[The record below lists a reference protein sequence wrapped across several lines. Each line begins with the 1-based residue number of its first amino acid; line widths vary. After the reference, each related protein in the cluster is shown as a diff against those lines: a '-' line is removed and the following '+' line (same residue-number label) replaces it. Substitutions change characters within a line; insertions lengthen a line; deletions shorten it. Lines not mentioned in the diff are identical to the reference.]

1 MISEEFLN
9 RVNGPARYVGGEW
22 NAVMKDPASVLV
34 RFAFCYPDA
43 YEIGMSHLGSR
54 ILYHVLNSREDTWCE
69 RAYYP
74 QPDAVA
80 VLREMNLPLSTL
92 ESGEALLGMDIVGF
106 TLQHELTYTTILGML
121 DLGGI
126 PVLAAERTEA
136 HPLILAGGP
145 CAYNPE
151 PLADFIDA
159 FAIGDGE
166 DVVGEICEAVGAA
179 KQSGMSRLALLETLA
194 TIPGVYVPAVH
205 DPGNARITKRSVAD
219 LDATLFPIAQLVPY
233 LEIVHD
239 RLQVEIARGC
249 TRGCRFCQA
258 GMIYRPVRERH
269 LDTLLST
276 IEQGIAATGY
286 DEVSLVSLSCADHT
300 QIIELVDGIH
310 DRLEKQRVAVS
321 LPSLRTDAFSVD
333 LARKVQRVKKSGLT
347 FAPEA
352 GTQSLRDAINKQV
365 VAEDLYGATEAAL
378 ASGWS
383 TLKLYFMIGLPGE
396 TDDDVRG
403 IAELAEEVVRR
414 GRAQM
419 GGRAGRMRI
428 NVSVACFVPKAH
440 TPFQWT
446 RQATAEELA
455 VKQSLL
461 RENLRSRAIHLST
474 HDISRSLLEGVL
486 ARGDRR
492 IGRVVLSAFRAGCVL
507 DAWNEFFDMSKWEQ
521 AFADNGLDLYAEAA
535 REWPAEAPLPWDH
548 IDAGV
553 TKAFLLREACA
564 SKQGRTTADCR
575 TGPCANCGARELC
588 GECPLSDGAPEV
600 AR

>member
-179 KQSGMSRLALLETLA
+179 KQSGMSRLAT
-194 TIPGVYVPAVH
+194 PGEPSPRDAVVVYGRGRRQCHSRLWRWRRVRGRRQLH
-205 DPGNARITKRSVAD
+205 RSGSEV
-219 LDATLFPIAQLVPY
+219 LRLTPQT
-233 LEIVHD
+233 
-239 RLQVEIARGC
+239 LQVE
-249 TRGCRFCQA
+249 
-258 GMIYRPVRERH
+258 
-269 LDTLLST
+269 
-276 IEQGIAATGY
+276 
-286 DEVSLVSLSCADHT
+286 
-300 QIIELVDGIH
+300 
-310 DRLEKQRVAVS
+310 
-321 LPSLRTDAFSVD
+321 
-333 LARKVQRVKKSGLT
+333 
-347 FAPEA
+347 
-352 GTQSLRDAINKQV
+352 
-365 VAEDLYGATEAAL
+365 
-378 ASGWS
+378 
-383 TLKLYFMIGLPGE
+383 
-396 TDDDVRG
+396 
-403 IAELAEEVVRR
+403 
-414 GRAQM
+414 
-419 GGRAGRMRI
+419 
-428 NVSVACFVPKAH
+428 
-440 TPFQWT
+440 
-446 RQATAEELA
+446 
-455 VKQSLL
+455 
-461 RENLRSRAIHLST
+461 
-474 HDISRSLLEGVL
+474 
-486 ARGDRR
+486 
-492 IGRVVLSAFRAGCVL
+492 
-507 DAWNEFFDMSKWEQ
+507 
-521 AFADNGLDLYAEAA
+521 
-535 REWPAEAPLPWDH
+535 
-548 IDAGV
+548 
-553 TKAFLLREACA
+553 
-564 SKQGRTTADCR
+564 
-575 TGPCANCGARELC
+575 
-588 GECPLSDGAPEV
+588 
-600 AR
+600 

>member
-9 RVNGPARYVGGEW
+9 NVTGPARYVGGEW
-22 NAVMKDPASVLV
+22 NVVMKDAASVLV

-54 ILYHVLNSREDTWCE
+54 ILYHVINSREDTWCE

-80 VLREMNLPLSTL
+80 VLREMNLPLGTL
-92 ESGEALLGMDIVGF
+92 ESGDPLADMDIVGF
-106 TLQHELTYTTILGML
+106 TLQHELTYTTLLGML
-121 DLGGI
+121 ELGGI
-126 PVLAAERTEA
+126 SLLSQERAEGA
-136 HPLILAGGP
+136 PLVIAGGP

-166 DVVGEICEAVGAA
+166 DVVGEICAAVAAA
-179 KQSGMSRLALLETLA
+179 KQSGASRRILLETLA

-205 DPGNARITKRSVAD
+205 DPSQARISKRSVAD
-219 LDATLFPIAQLVPY
+219 LDATLFPTAQLVPY
-233 LEIVHD
+233 LEIIHD

-269 LDTLLST
+269 LDTLLDL
-276 IEQGIAATGY
+276 IQQGIAATGY

-300 QIIELVDGIH
+300 QIIPLVDGIH
-310 DRLEKQRVAVS
+310 DRLERQRVSVS
-321 LPSLRTDAFSVD
+321 LPSLRTDAFSVE

-365 VAEDLYGATEAAL
+365 IADDLYEAVA
-378 ASGWS
+378 AAFSSGWS
-383 TLKLYFMIGLPGE
+383 TIKLYFMIGLPGE

-403 IAELAEEVVRR
+403 IAELAEEVVSI
-414 GRAQM
+414 GRALM
-419 GGRAGRMRI
+419 GGRAGRLRV

-455 VKQSLL
+455 AKQALL
-461 RENLRSRAIHLST
+461 RDHLRARAIHLST

-486 ARGDRR
+486 ARG
-492 IGRVVLSAFRAGCVL
+492 GRDVGSVILSAFRSGCVL
-507 DAWNEFFDMSKWEQ
+507 DAWDEFFDMSKWEQ
-521 AFADNGLDLYAEAA
+521 AFADNGRDLYAQAA
-535 REWPAEAPLPWDH
+535 REWPADAPLPWDH

-564 SKQGRTTADCR
+564 SEQGRTTADCR
-575 TGPCANCGARELC
+575 TGPCANCGVRDLC
-588 GECPLSDGAPEV
+588 GECPVAQPAPE
-600 AR
+600 ATA